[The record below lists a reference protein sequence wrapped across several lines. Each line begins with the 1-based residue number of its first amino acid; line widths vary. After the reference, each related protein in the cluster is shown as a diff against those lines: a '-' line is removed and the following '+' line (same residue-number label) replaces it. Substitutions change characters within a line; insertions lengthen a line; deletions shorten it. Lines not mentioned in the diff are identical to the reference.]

1 MFRQDR
7 DIHSLGVTRDG
18 GVLISV
24 RNKYKAT
31 SLDLSFIQNAMPSI
45 DIVGI
50 KLHLGHHYLVDLNIY
65 IPPKTSSQDFE
76 AFFDLLSTIEALCNI
91 KVLILSDF
99 NASDFTNTTNRT
111 VNVIKNF
118 SEFYGLKQFNEVRN
132 AHNNILDLVFSNTDC
147 KVEPSDSALVKEDP
161 HHPCLWTKV
170 YIPIALPNQFP
181 MNKNPES
188 YNFKKA
194 DYPRLYQTICNTN

>member
-1 MFRQDR
+1 M
-7 DIHSLGVTRDG
+7 G
-18 GVLISV
+18 
-24 RNKYKAT
+24 
-31 SLDLSFIQNAMPSI
+31 
-45 DIVGI
+45 
-50 KLHLGHHYLVDLNIY
+50 
-65 IPPKTSSQDFE
+65 
-76 AFFDLLSTIEALCNI
+76 
-91 KVLILSDF
+91 DF

-118 SEFYGLKQFNEVRN
+118 SEFYGLKQFNEVQN

-194 DYPRLYQTICNTN
+194 DYPRLYQTICNTNWDFLHSNLSVDKACSQFYDKLTQIFDESVPKMKPIKSNRKFPAWFNSDIIVNLRIKAEMHNIGSHH